1 MKFSGS
7 NYYEFNNK
15 NPHTRSKSHSGLRVR
30 NSNNKQSSR
39 QGDNY
44 LNVSYN
50 KTILKYISQKLDGN
64 NEDINNNYLESPE
77 ETSNYFIS
85 QPIPV
90 IKNRINRNVYLNNEK
105 CYVDPQNDKINN
117 DLVFLRA
124 ENLKLNAILEST
136 KEEYFS
142 LYQQMEKLKEELNIM
157 NNKKNIKKSLCQQ
170 YQTKGN
176 SINKNNSDTS
186 NRNKLSKKDFN
197 FTSTINSLSISEDE
211 DE

>member
-30 NSNNKQSSR
+30 NLNNKQSSR
-39 QGDNY
+39 KGDNY

-50 KTILKYISQKLDGN
+50 KTILKYINQKLEEK
-64 NEDINNNYLESPE
+64 NEEINNNYIESPKE
-77 ETSNYFIS
+77 NANYFIS
-85 QPIPV
+85 QPIPI
-90 IKNRINRNVYLNNEK
+90 IKNKINHNAYLSNKKYYN
-105 CYVDPQNDKINN
+105 DPQNDKVNN

-157 NNKKNIKKSLCQQ
+157 NNEKNIKKSLCQQ
-170 YQTKGN
+170 YQNKGN
-176 SINKNNSDTS
+176 SINKNNSNTN